1 MKTWLPL
8 LLVSLA
14 LSNFAEAE
22 NVDLL
27 KNQANQFKITARRM
41 DDDIQVHA
49 DKHKTVFSVRGPL
62 GISHAEIERL
72 GNKWPD
78 TVVLR
83 LHLKGLE
90 SFRVSNGQ
98 VTLDATV
105 STDEGKPM
113 VCLWKGGNENSLLA
127 EKSPF
132 WMDVRILA
140 GDGKMATAIPV
151 QDGYFEITL
160 PKAFFDGNPRSIT
173 VRWIDFYR

>member
-1 MKTWLPL
+1 MKILPL
-8 LLVSLA
+8 LLLASLA
-14 LSNFAEAE
+14 LSNLAVAESL
-22 NVDLL
+22 DLL

-62 GISHAEIERL
+62 GISKADIERL

-113 VCLWKGGNENSLLA
+113 VCLWKGGNENSLLD

-140 GDGKMATAIPV
+140 GDGKLARAIPV
-151 QDGYFEITL
+151 KDGYFEITL
-160 PKAFFDGNPRSIT
+160 PRAFFDNNPKVVT